1 MTGVILAV
9 AMTLTSP
16 APCGT
21 LLLPVAGKNATALCR
36 DHKLRVFALPE
47 GKLLRT
53 IDGGSARLALSTIS
67 DDGRFVMVSDYAGDV
82 SVLDTSTGEASFKQ
96 HINHYLTAAAFSHGG
111 RLLAVASGAE
121 RVRIIDIASKSV
133 VQELEPTTF
142 TGAIAFSR
150 DDQMIATADEKS
162 VRIYDVEGRRLS
174 RNDDFLMSPLALDF
188 SADGKQVI
196 AGGADKAVLFIDVAT
211 GKTLRRTT
219 MPDAVMWTGFSP
231 DGKNVAVAT
240 MHADNLQLPSPVVFS
255 RIASPHT
262 KTQWM
267 PPKDVVGGGW
277 TRDGHFIAAIAAN
290 GAVQLQPVR

>member
-1 MTGVILAV
+1 VTGVILAV

-255 RIASPHT
+255 AIASPHT

>member
-1 MTGVILAV
+1 VTGVILAV

-121 RVRIIDIASKSV
+121 RVRIIDIASKSI

-196 AGGADKAVLFIDVAT
+196 AGGADKVVVVIDTAT
-211 GKTLRRTT
+211 GKTLQRAAL
-219 MPDAVMWTGFSP
+219 PAAVMWTAFSP
-231 DGKNVAVAT
+231 DGKQVAIAT
-240 MHADNLQLPSPVVFS
+240 MNADNLQLPSPLVFTDLG
-255 RIASPHT
+255 SPPIKWAWT
-262 KTQWM
+262 PSKG
-267 PPKDVVGGGW
+267 VIGGGW
-277 TRDGHFIAAIAAN
+277 TADGHFVAAVAVE
-290 GAVQLQPVR
+290 GAMRLRRIP